1 MKQALITG
9 AADGIGQALARRLAQ
24 VGYAITGLDVDAAR
38 AGQTQAE
45 LAQAGAT
52 VSFIITDLA
61 VEAEIERTL
70 DTLEA
75 GPPFDL
81 VIHNAGIS
89 AVGRFAPSD
98 LARQKLVTQINL
110 VAPLLL
116 TAGLLRRQKV
126 RPGGNLIFIS
136 SLSYFAGYPGAAV
149 YAASKDG
156 LAAYARSLSVSLA
169 PQQIQVLTVFPG
181 PTRTAHARRYSPDNS
196 REARRMPPEQLAE
209 QIFRAV
215 QARRRVLVPGFGNR
229 FFAWLGHYFPRL
241 AELAMR
247 KIILEKLDQK
257 R

>member
-9 AADGIGQALARRLAQ
+9 AADGIGRALARRLAQ
-24 VGYAITGLDVDAAR
+24 AGYAITGLDVDAER

-45 LAQAGAT
+45 LTQAGAT
-52 VSFIITDLA
+52 ASFMIIDLA
-61 VEAEIERTL
+61 DEAEIEQALQRL
-70 DTLEA
+70 AA

-89 AVGRFAPSD
+89 AVGRFAGSD
-98 LARQKLVTQINL
+98 LARQWLVTQINL
-110 VAPLLL
+110 VAPLRL

-126 RPGGNLIFIS
+126 RAGGSLVFIS

-181 PTRTAHARRYSPDNS
+181 PTRTAHARRYSPDNR
-196 REARRMPPEQLAE
+196 REDGRMPPEAVAE
-209 QIFRAV
+209 AIFRAE
-215 QARRRVLVPGFGNR
+215 QAGKSRLIPGGQNKLMGLAGHLFPGLLE
-229 FFAWLGHYFPRL
+229 LG
-241 AELAMR
+241 M
-247 KIILEKLDQK
+247 KKMILEKLEKQP
-257 R
+257 